1 MNIFSQKDTLNI
13 INTLKKDL
21 KVLNEGTYIYG
32 SYLSNIGYFALQKN
46 KFDEARSYLKQ
57 AILHNK
63 KFPSLLGIDFHNH
76 SVLHIKESRIDSALI
91 YHKLSLLVYD
101 DALYAHLD
109 QCEDFQK
116 LDEKT
121 LSRFLAIDNEA
132 FDPKSSALYDKAM
145 LLKDKG
151 KTKKSIKILKEALN
165 HEKGNLNRSDII
177 SFIFQ
182 LLLDYLVKKVSM
194 KRSFLLLRV
203 VSH

>member
-1 MNIFSQKDTLNI
+1 MRSYLLLCIVTIINAQKFDHYFKDHILQTELFLKYGQKQIDIFSQKDTLNI

-151 KTKKSIKILKEALN
+151 KTKNYKNTQRGTQS
-165 HEKGNLNRSDII
+165 
-177 SFIFQ
+177 
-182 LLLDYLVKKVSM
+182 
-194 KRSFLLLRV
+194 
-203 VSH
+203 